1 MGAFRYSLAPEK
13 GSETFPSPEQ
23 VLLSLSE
30 TLLKTGD
37 LKKSLQDI
45 LVHGLSPQV
54 KGLADLLKE
63 IKNLKNS
70 LLKQY
75 NPQPT
80 LDALQRQ
87 LAREGEDAFSDV
99 GQSDRK
105 GTPAR
110 PDQIGG
116 AQLLDR
122 REEEKKSRRRRST
135 TIAELVLMLKELLDQ
150 HTFAG
155 SQSLSPEQAINVM
168 ERMHSIVQMERELQR
183 VIWGYDVNTIDSTKV
198 EALLGEEAARALE
211 GLKAL
216 VSDLKNS
223 GLMEEWQKSYRL
235 TRKGFGIISSKLLK
249 EIFDLMNRDLAGR
262 HATRASGEG
271 NIDITASRPYT
282 FGLPLHIALSKTL
295 MNAAIRQGRSKPLSL
310 QADDF
315 EVYDPK
321 YPTRCATVLMLDMSK
336 SMKDRNNFFTAKK
349 VALALNDL
357 IRRKFPR
364 DRLDIIGFSTLPRKL
379 LPEELPYILWDADQP
394 YTNIQEGLW
403 FSIRTLR
410 SHGYHNKQ
418 IILIT
423 DGEPTAHSE
432 GGRLY
437 FQFPPHPRTIELTL
451 EAVKQCTREGITINT
466 FMMVKSNPLTN
477 FVQEL
482 TKINQGR
489 AYYADSGRLGKYIIV
504 DYMNTKHQKRG

>member
-1 MGAFRYSLAPEK
+1 MAAFQYSLASEK
-13 GSETFPSPEQ
+13 ESESLPSSEQ
-23 VLLSLSE
+23 ALLALSE

-37 LKKSLQDI
+37 MKKSLQDI
-45 LVHGLSPQV
+45 LVNGLSPQV
-54 KGLADLLKE
+54 KGLADLLTE
-63 IKNLKNS
+63 IKNLKTS
-70 LLKQY
+70 ILKQY

-87 LAREGEDAFSDV
+87 LESEEEAFSNV

-105 GTPAR
+105 GTSVR

-116 AQLLDR
+116 ARLLDW
-122 REEEKKSRRRRST
+122 EKEKEKSKRKST
-135 TIAELVLMLKELLDQ
+135 TSVSDLTAMLGELLDQ
-150 HTFAG
+150 HTFGG
-155 SQSLSPEQAINVM
+155 SQSLSPEQAINLI
-168 ERMHSIVQMERELQR
+168 ERMHLIAQLERELQR
-183 VIWGYDVNTIDSTKV
+183 VIWGYDLNTIDSKKV
-198 EALLGEEAARALE
+198 ETLLGEDAARALE
-211 GLKAL
+211 DLKAIT
-216 VSDLKNS
+216 SALKDS
-223 GLMEEWQKSYRL
+223 GLLEEWQKSHRL

-249 EIFDLMNRDLAGR
+249 EIFDLMKRDLAGR
-262 HATRASGEG
+262 HVARSSGEG

-295 MNAAIRQGRSKPLSL
+295 MNAAVRQGRSKPLSL
-310 QADDF
+310 HADDF
-315 EVYDPK
+315 EVYDPEHT
-321 YPTRCATVLMLDMSK
+321 TRCATVLMLDMSK
-336 SMKDRNNFFTAKK
+336 SMKDRNNFLTAKK

-364 DRLDIIGFSTLPRKL
+364 DRLEIIGFSTLPRKL

-403 FSIRTLR
+403 LSLRTLR
-410 SHGYHNKQ
+410 RQGYHNKQ

-423 DGEPTAHSE
+423 DGEPTAPAE

-451 EAVKQCTREGITINT
+451 EAVKQCAREGITINT

-477 FVQEL
+477 FVEEL

-489 AYYADSGRLGKYIIV
+489 AYYADSGQLGKHIIV
-504 DYMNTKHQKRG
+504 DYLNIKQQKRG